1 MTAIRTLIVA
11 TALAFAL
18 SACSRDEESAAG
30 AGNAL
35 LDYVPA
41 DTPYLAANLE
51 PLPEDVV
58 DGYLQR
64 VQPVLD
70 EMQIQL
76 SKAKAELESEGT
88 ADAEGDPGE
97 RLALALLRE
106 LDGKLS
112 RAGLDSLGLD
122 VRSHKV
128 AYGLGAFPVFRMG
141 LSDSVA
147 LRATIERVLASA
159 GISAPQQEFQGVAYW
174 RAGPDPDDEA
184 PVGLYLAVLDDHL
197 AIGVLPAAMETELLP
212 RFLGLQRPAD
222 SDARA
227 RLAALNR
234 AQGYTPHGSVI
245 LDLRLLA
252 DQFLQ
257 ADSLTAR
264 VMAAYG
270 AYDPA
275 TVTPEC
281 VAEVQGI
288 IDKVPRITG
297 GTKELSTTAI
307 AYQYRFEMPATLAG
321 SLTGLTA
328 RIPAADALSTRVFDL
343 AFGMRF
349 GAVRDFLLEKANTIA
364 QNPYRCEHL
373 QSLNAGAEQTL
384 AQLNQPMP
392 PFVNNFQGVRVSL
405 DEIMADPNGLP
416 AGARGHLALHV
427 QQPEMFLGMAQMF
440 LPDLSALG
448 LKAGAPPARL
458 PESLLPIP
466 GLVAFAAMSGDAIGL
481 SLGEGEEDGLRAYL
495 NRKAGPEGMFL
506 SVSYDSAAYL
516 EYTDRLS
523 ERFSG
528 AMDGDGDDGQDYGQD
543 RTEPDRGSDAALAI
557 GSAARGAFQDMADR
571 SMTTFSFAP
580 DGLVIDGRMT
590 FKPL

>member
-1 MTAIRTLIVA
+1 MTAIRTVIVA
-11 TALAFAL
+11 TALALAL
-18 SACSRDEESAAG
+18 GACSRDEESG

-35 LDYVPA
+35 LDYVPT

-58 DGYLQR
+58 DAWLQR
-64 VQPVLD
+64 LQPVLD
-70 EMQIQL
+70 EMQAQL
-76 SKAKAELESEGT
+76 SAARAELEGNT
-88 ADAEGDPGE
+88 QAADDPEE

-112 RAGLDSLGLD
+112 RTGLDSLGLD

-147 LRATIERVLASA
+147 LRATIERVLANA
-159 GISAPQQEFQGVAYW
+159 GIAAPQRDFQGVAYW
-174 RAGPDPDDEA
+174 RAGPEPDDET
-184 PVGLYLAVLDDHL
+184 PVALYLAILEDHL
-197 AIGVLPAAMETELLP
+197 AIGVLPVTLESEVLP
-212 RFLGLQRPAD
+212 QFLGLERPVD
-222 SDARA
+222 SDART

-234 AQGYTPHGSVI
+234 AQDYTPHGSVI

-264 VMAAYG
+264 VMAASG

-275 TVTPEC
+275 SVTPEC
-281 VAEVQGI
+281 VAEVHGI
-288 IDKVPRITG
+288 IGNVPRITG
-297 GTKELSTTAI
+297 GTTELSTTAI
-307 AYQYRFEMPATLAG
+307 AYQYRFETPATLAG
-321 SLTGLTA
+321 QLAGLAA
-328 RIPAADALSTRVFDL
+328 RVPAADAVSTRVLDL

-349 GAVRDFLLEKANTIA
+349 GAVRDFLREKANAIA

-373 QSLNAGAEQTL
+373 QSLNAGAEKTL
-384 AQLNQPMP
+384 VQLDQPMP
-392 PFVNNFQGVRVSL
+392 PFVNNFQGLRVSL
-405 DEIMADPNGLP
+405 DEITADPNGLP
-416 AGARGHLALHV
+416 AGARGHLAVHV

-448 LKAGAPPARL
+448 LKAGAPPVRL
-458 PESLLPIP
+458 PESLLPMP

-481 SLGEGEEDGLRAYL
+481 SLGEGEEDGLQAYL
-495 NRKAGPEGMFL
+495 DRKAGPEGMFL

-516 EYTDRLS
+516 EYTERLTDRFGDAM
-523 ERFSG
+523 EG
-528 AMDGDGDDGQDYGQD
+528 AGGHGQDSAEHG
-543 RTEPDRGSDAALAI
+543 RRDAALAI
-557 GSAARGAFQDMADR
+557 ASAARDAFQDMADR
-571 SMTTFSFAP
+571 SLTTFSFGP
-580 DGLVIDGRMT
+580 GGLVIDGRMT
-590 FKPL
+590 FKP

>member
-1 MTAIRTLIVA
+1 MTAIRTVIVA

-18 SACSRDEESAAG
+18 GACSRDEEFDAG

-58 DGYLQR
+58 NAYLQR
-64 VQPVLD
+64 LQPVLD
-70 EMQIQL
+70 EMQVQL
-76 SKAKAELESEGT
+76 SVARTELEDGSQPV
-88 ADAEGDPGE
+88 DDPEE

-112 RAGLDSLGLD
+112 REGLDSLGLD
-122 VRSHKV
+122 VGSHKV

-147 LRATIERVLASA
+147 LRATIERVLANA
-159 GISAPQQEFQGVAYW
+159 GIAAPQREFQGVAYW

-184 PVGLYLAVLDDHL
+184 PVGLYLAILEDHL
-197 AIGVLPAAMETELLP
+197 AIGVLPVTLESEVLP
-212 RFLGLQRPAD
+212 QFLGPKPDLKQPAD
-222 SDARA
+222 SDART

-264 VMAAYG
+264 VLAASG

-275 TVTPEC
+275 SITPEC
-281 VAEVQGI
+281 VAEVHGI
-288 IDKVPRITG
+288 IDNVPRITG
-297 GTKELSTTAI
+297 GTTELSTTAI
-307 AYQYRFEMPATLAG
+307 AYQYRFETPATLAG
-321 SLTGLTA
+321 QLVGLAA
-328 RIPAADALSTRVFDL
+328 RVPAADAVSTRVLDL

-349 GAVRDFLLEKANTIA
+349 GAVRDFLREKANAIA
-364 QNPYRCEHL
+364 QSPYRCEHL
-373 QSLNAGAEQTL
+373 QYLNAGAEKTL
-384 AQLNQPMP
+384 VQLDQPMP
-392 PFVNNFQGVRVSL
+392 PFVNNFQGLRVSL
-405 DEIMADPNGLP
+405 DEITADPNGLP

-481 SLGEGEEDGLRAYL
+481 SLGEGEEDGLPAYL
-495 NRKAGPEGMFL
+495 NRKVGPEGMFL

-528 AMDGDGDDGQDYGQD
+528 AIEEAGDDGQDEAGHG
-543 RTEPDRGSDAALAI
+543 RRDAALAI
-557 GSAARGAFQDMADR
+557 GSAAREAFQEMADR
-571 SMTTFSFAP
+571 SLTTFSFAP
-580 DGLVIDGRMT
+580 GGLVIDGRMT
-590 FKPL
+590 FKP